1 VIASPDTIPPGT
13 QTLARGLAVI
23 RAVGDGAH
31 GLREIVERTGL
42 GRSST
47 HRLAQLLVAQG
58 FLRHD
63 NRGYTL
69 GPALI
74 ELGFKALHGNPLPL
88 VARPVLE
95 ELSAT
100 VLDTVHLA
108 VEDGG
113 SVLYLDKLPGS
124 RGAEMRSRIG
134 YRMPLTRAGVGKALL
149 LDAADRWAE
158 QYAADEARLPAGA
171 KPGDLE
177 DFLTRMQTYARTG
190 AAMDLEDNEPGIRC
204 VAAPIRDAT
213 WRPDPPGAHGE
224 ASGQDRC
231 PAFPATGPVHTDRK
245 ATAARRAGA
254 SPERTI
260 AGTSEGGQPRSADH
274 SATTETQEPQNNT

>member
-1 VIASPDTIPPGT
+1 MTSSPTDIPPGT

-23 RAVGDGAH
+23 RAVADGAQ
-31 GLREIVERTGL
+31 GLREIVEATGL

-47 HRLAQLLVAQG
+47 HRLAQLLVSQD

-158 QYAADEARLPAGA
+158 QYAADEAQVPAA
-171 KPGDLE
+171 PRHDE
-177 DFLTRMQTYARTG
+177 VDTFLTRMREYAKTG

-213 WRPDPPGAHGE
+213 
-224 ASGQDRC
+224 
-231 PAFPATGPVHTDRK
+231 
-245 ATAARRAGA
+245 
-254 SPERTI
+254 RTI
-260 AGTSEGGQPRSADH
+260 VGAISV
-274 SATTETQEPQNNT
+274 SATTPYMPDERMRGLIPVVRRAAGRISASLGYLVD

>member
-1 VIASPDTIPPGT
+1 MSSPHDDIPPGT

-23 RAVGDGAH
+23 RAVADGAQ
-31 GLREIVERTGL
+31 GLREIVEYTGL

-47 HRLAQLLVAQG
+47 HRLAQLLVNQG

-63 NRGYTL
+63 NRGYAL

-74 ELGFKALHGNPLPL
+74 ELGFKALHGNPLPV

-149 LDAADRWAE
+149 LDATDRWAV
-158 QYAADEARLPAGA
+158 QYAADESQVPAAARHD
-171 KPGDLE
+171 DL
-177 DFLTRMQTYARTG
+177 DGFLARMREYARTG
-190 AAMDLEDNEPGIRC
+190 AALDLEDNEPGIRC
-204 VAAPIRDAT
+204 VAAPIRDASRAIVGAVSVAAT
-213 WRPDPPGAHGE
+213 TPYMPDERMRGLI
-224 ASGQDRC
+224 
-231 PAFPATGPVHTDRK
+231 PVV
-245 ATAARRAGA
+245 RRAAGRISA
-254 SPERTI
+254 SLGYLVP
-260 AGTSEGGQPRSADH
+260 
-274 SATTETQEPQNNT
+274 